1 MINPSSLKIF
11 EIEVKKVSL
20 GGQTKRLCTFR
31 DKSNSVKSLLEVQEL
46 KLAKIVSVKLEE
58 EQQTQLNSIVTSTE
72 LLAEW
77 LN

>member
-1 MINPSSLKIF
+1 M
-11 EIEVKKVSL
+11 
-20 GGQTKRLCTFR
+20 GGQTKRLCIFR

>member
-1 MINPSSLKIF
+1 M
-11 EIEVKKVSL
+11 

-46 KLAKIVSVKLEE
+46 KLAKIDSVKLEE

>member
-1 MINPSSLKIF
+1 M
-11 EIEVKKVSL
+11 

>member
-1 MINPSSLKIF
+1 
-11 EIEVKKVSL
+11 L